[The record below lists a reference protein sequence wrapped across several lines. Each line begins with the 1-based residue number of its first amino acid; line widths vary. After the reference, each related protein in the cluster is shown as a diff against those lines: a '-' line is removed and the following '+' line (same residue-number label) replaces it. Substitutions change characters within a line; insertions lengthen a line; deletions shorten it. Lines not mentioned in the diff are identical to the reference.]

1 MFLSSGIVV
10 WRSFL
15 CGAGLLLEE
24 VVSEEVVCES
34 SVTVFVYSSNSC
46 CWLSDSVVVIGWP
59 VVLNFGRIFVSWMYV
74 KGGG

>member
-1 MFLSSGIVV
+1 MCV

-34 SVTVFVYSSNSC
+34 SVTVLVYSSSNR
-46 CWLSDSVVVIGWP
+46 CWFSDSVVVIGWL
-59 VVLNFGRIFVSWMYV
+59 VVLNLGGIFVSWMYV